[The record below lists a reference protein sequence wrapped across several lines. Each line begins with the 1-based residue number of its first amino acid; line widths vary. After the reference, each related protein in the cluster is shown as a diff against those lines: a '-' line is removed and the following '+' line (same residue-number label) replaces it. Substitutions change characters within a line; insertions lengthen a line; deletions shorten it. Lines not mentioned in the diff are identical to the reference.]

1 MEHANYNIKQQS
13 LVLCI
18 LVSLIFILLS
28 ACSSS
33 MHMREEKVEVYVCE
47 DTMNNGEK
55 WILYLYSDQ
64 TFVEQISTYTWSG
77 SYIIDKREDRYYLLK
92 EERNM
97 YDSLLLTTETEVTP
111 LISILF
117 SDDLDTLYYELP
129 NATSETKKLVRRTSQ
144 MHGLNN
150 ANYDKNFLP
159 RIYERQLKSLER
171 IKKRL
176 KNNE

>member
-1 MEHANYNIKQQS
+1 MEHTKYNIKQQS
-13 LVLCI
+13 LGLCT
-18 LVSLIFILLS
+18 LSNLIFILLS
-28 ACSSS
+28 ACTSS
-33 MHMREEKVEVYVCE
+33 MQMREEKVEVYVCE
-47 DTMNNGEK
+47 DTMNSGEK

-129 NATSETKKLVRRTSQ
+129 DAKRETKKLVRRTSQ
-144 MHGLNN
+144 MHGFNN
-150 ANYDKNFLP
+150 ANWDKNFLP
-159 RIYERQLKSLER
+159 QIYERQLKSLKR
-171 IKKRL
+171 WKKRL

>member
-1 MEHANYNIKQQS
+1 
-13 LVLCI
+13 
-18 LVSLIFILLS
+18 
-28 ACSSS
+28 
-33 MHMREEKVEVYVCE
+33 
-47 DTMNNGEK
+47 
-55 WILYLYSDQ
+55 
-64 TFVEQISTYTWSG
+64 
-77 SYIIDKREDRYYLLK
+77 
-92 EERNM
+92 M

-129 NATSETKKLVRRTSQ
+129 DAKRETKKLVRRTSQ

-150 ANYDKNFLP
+150 ANWDKNFLP
-159 RIYERQLKSLER
+159 KIYERQLKSLER